1 MDLNPLSEHVYQV
14 IQSKGHH
21 DVKISP
27 LEALTFRQLN
37 HLHIEKVEAFSQY
50 RRLQISNGDVLP
62 KMIEE
67 LADVM
72 IVMLDLCGI
81 QRVDLSDVPIESYA
95 AGIESILWEDL
106 DVAIGLLEDTYRK
119 QSYLNQVFVED
130 IFIFASRLMRRHG
143 SNPIEEV
150 QKKMKTNGN
159 RPARYGLSE
168 GK

>member
-1 MDLNPLSEHVYQV
+1 MDLNPLAQHVYDV

-21 DVKISP
+21 DVEISP
-27 LEALTFRQLN
+27 LEALTYRQLS
-37 HLHIEKVEAFSQY
+37 HLHIEKCEAFTQY
-50 RRLQISNGDVLP
+50 RQVILGRKEALP

-81 QRVDLSDVPIESYA
+81 HHVDLSDVPIEGYA
-95 AGIESILWEDL
+95 AGIEAIMWEDL

-119 QSYLNQVFVED
+119 QRYLNEVFIED
-130 IFIFASRLMRRHG
+130 ILILASRLMRRHG
-143 SNPIEEV
+143 SNPIEEIE
-150 QKKMKTNGN
+150 KKMKINGS
-159 RPARYGLSE
+159 RPARYGLTE